1 MQKAHYR
8 ENTEIRTSQR
18 KRHRVPESS
27 ISESPF
33 FSGCVT
39 LPPSI
44 RITIYMGYRLLRHST
59 QASGSRDLLKHHY
72 VAMTNLLATWLNSDS
87 VN

>member
-27 ISESPF
+27 ISESPL

-44 RITIYMGYRLLRHST
+44 PITIYMGYRLLRHST